1 MSIVV
6 FFCFL
11 GDIACELSRHAS
23 QVYVSTRS
31 GSWIISRL
39 GDGGK
44 PIDMLLT
51 RCINAIPMPLV
62 GRIMAW
68 KCNSK
73 FNMGNFGL
81 QPAELPHRRFAIVN
95 DELPHRIITGSVQVK
110 CDVAEVGKHTV
121 AFKDGSKV
129 ENIDFIVLATGYKF
143 SFPFLSDSLLC
154 RTERY
159 IPLFKYVFPPLLDQG
174 TLAFIGV
181 LRVSGPIPVVAE
193 AQARWAVRV
202 FVGEKKLPDFK
213 TMMKDVKQRQQ
224 QLEANTC
231 NSNRFCHL
239 VRMVL
244 SFLVLFNST
253 KGLQNIFKNQD
264 NEGIILQIKMSGKNL
279 W

>member
-1 MSIVV
+1 MNSSQMSIVV
-6 FFCFL
+6 FSCFL

-44 PIDMLLT
+44 PSDMLSS
-51 RCINAIPMPLV
+51 RCINAIPMPLF
-62 GRIMAW
+62 GRFMAW

-73 FNMGNFGL
+73 FNMVNFGL
-81 QPAELPHRRFAIVN
+81 QPTELPHRRLGVIN
-95 DELPHRIITGSVQVK
+95 DELPYRIITGSVQVK

-143 SFPFLSDSLLC
+143 SFPFLSDSLVC
-154 RTERY
+154 QTERY

-181 LRVSGPIPVVAE
+181 LHIQGGPVPVVAE
-193 AQARWAVRV
+193 TQARWAVRV
-202 FVGEKKLPDFK
+202 FVGEKKLPDYK

-231 NSNRFCHL
+231 NSNTCSHL

-244 SFLVLFNST
+244 SFLLLFT
-253 KGLQNIFKNQD
+253 
-264 NEGIILQIKMSGKNL
+264 ILKAYKISSRIKKK
-279 W
+279 